1 MFPTATVTG
10 PTVTVQF
17 GSSLTAKTLRRALL
31 KDLLGLPEDT
41 HPKTMV
47 TTPLQL
53 TKTARIELAATK
65 VKSIWDDVRD
75 KVPPEALSYFP
86 KPAEPDDDVAAQA
99 SQASQAS
106 QGMPPPRAPSS
117 SGRRRPGPKPTSKP
131 VDKGTRSIAVMFQR
145 LQQANSR

>member
-17 GSSLTAKTLRRALL
+17 GSSLTAKTLRRGVL

-41 HPKTMV
+41 HLKTMV

-75 KVPPEALSYFP
+75 KVPPEASQAF
-86 KPAEPDDDVAAQA
+86 QA
-99 SQASQAS
+99 SQAL